1 MEYTYRATL
10 TPPIPDTDPRDHPMK
25 KLATGA
31 AALAA
36 AALLAGPAAAQLPT
50 FTPFAFEARAGV
62 AVPQHDLADFAGTGY
77 SLAGSI
83 TYHAFPVVG
92 FYAGASRATFSVDDA
107 DGDFVDQGVEVGAR
121 IGIPTP
127 LIPIDPWIKGGVVY
141 HQLKLSNGGTDDLDD
156 WGTGF
161 EVGAGLGFGFGPVS
175 ITPGVT
181 YQSYKIDDGTDDA
194 TAASVR
200 AEIGVRIRI

>member
-1 MEYTYRATL
+1 
-10 TPPIPDTDPRDHPMK
+10 MK

-50 FTPFAFEARAGV
+50 ITPFAFEARAGV
-62 AVPQHDLADFAGTGY
+62 AVPQHDLGDVAGNGF
-77 SLAGSI
+77 SLAGNV
-83 TYHAFPVVG
+83 TYHAFPIVG
-92 FYAGASRATFSVDDA
+92 FYAGVSRASFSLDDD
-107 DGDFVDQGVEVGAR
+107 DGDLIDQGVEVGAR

-127 LIPIDPWIKGGVVY
+127 LIPIDPWIKGGVLY
-141 HQLKLSNGGTDDLDD
+141 HQLKLSNGGTDDLDE

-175 ITPGVT
+175 ITPGVM
-181 YQSYKIDDGTDDA
+181 YQSYKIGEDVDEA